1 MKQKI
6 YAMIPAR
13 IGSQRLKYKNLAII
27 NNKPMIYYTINAAK
41 KSGCFDKIFINS
53 DHKIF
58 SKISKK
64 YKVNFYK
71 RIKSLGGSNIKSDS
85 IVYDFM
91 KNNPE
96 ADIVVW
102 VNPIAPFQTAK
113 EIKKIVNF
121 FSKKKID
128 SLITVENKKI
138 HCNYNGKPLNYIK
151 NSKFAKT
158 QDLKMI
164 QTFVYSL
171 MMWKKKSFIKK
182 YKKDKNA
189 ILTGKTYFY
198 PVKSL
203 STIIIKNLDDL
214 KLANYVMK
222 LKSKKFFLNYDKV
235 LKKKFN

>member
-158 QDLKMI
+158 QDLKII